1 MATLDQ
7 SPSGLVKGVTMP
19 ITMPIRCWQRYKSA
33 GIKVITKIEV
43 SPLGTGSVLT
53 GDK

>member
-19 ITMPIRCWQRYKSA
+19 TRCWQRYKSA
-33 GIKVITKIEV
+33 GIEVITKIEV